1 MNFIIF
7 SILFIIVSLSFSI
20 YLFNPKKKLKKF
32 FFFFFILLII
42 PFSIYLAKGN
52 LKIFDYDKI
61 LKEELLSSEEL
72 DPKKL
77 IIFLERNLD
86 HNSEKL
92 EDFLIL
98 ARSYVFNGYIQKANS
113 LYLKC
118 LKLFPDNEQLMLE
131 VALFKK
137 KNNDTSFAIK
147 LFEDIY
153 ELNPKNLNNIS
164 NYIET
169 IFENN
174 GKKSAIE
181 KVKEFEKDGH
191 LEKKIINRVL
201 NELEKN

>member
-1 MNFIIF
+1 
-7 SILFIIVSLSFSI
+7 
-20 YLFNPKKKLKKF
+20 
-32 FFFFFILLII
+32 
-42 PFSIYLAKGN
+42 
-52 LKIFDYDKI
+52 
-61 LKEELLSSEEL
+61 
-72 DPKKL
+72 
-77 IIFLERNLD
+77 
-86 HNSEKL
+86 
-92 EDFLIL
+92 
-98 ARSYVFNGYIQKANS
+98 
-113 LYLKC
+113 
-118 LKLFPDNEQLMLE
+118 MLE

>member
-7 SILFIIVSLSFSI
+7 SILFIIVSLFFSI

-169 IFENN
+169 IFEIN
-174 GKKSAIE
+174 GKKSAIK

>member
-86 HNSEKL
+86 YNSEKL

-169 IFENN
+169 IFEIN
-174 GKKSAIE
+174 GKKSAIK